1 MMCPSSPYQIAGRT
15 KIMVHTLEIVEGGQR
30 SLRKGPA
37 RGVHALDLL
46 LLRKRDLTKG
56 ASFSE
61 ISL

>member
-1 MMCPSSPYQIAGRT
+1 
-15 KIMVHTLEIVEGGQR
+15 MVHTLEIVEGGQR